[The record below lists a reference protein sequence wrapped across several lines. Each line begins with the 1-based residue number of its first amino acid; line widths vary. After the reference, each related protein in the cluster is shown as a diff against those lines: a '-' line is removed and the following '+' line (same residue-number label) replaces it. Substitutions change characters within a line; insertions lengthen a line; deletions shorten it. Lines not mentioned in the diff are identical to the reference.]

1 MLLGC
6 PRQNINHSSEKL
18 MAILQNVLH
27 RTLLL
32 MAIIRLALGSS
43 RHPPTPPPYINVGAK
58 KGLISIHGAQN

>member
-1 MLLGC
+1 
-6 PRQNINHSSEKL
+6 
-18 MAILQNVLH
+18 
-27 RTLLL
+27 